1 MISQKY
7 NPPQNAVS
15 HLIPNY
21 VPPNNLVQT
30 HQLIPTTNFV
40 SLQNIL
46 PQQNIMGQPK
56 IINTQFNSPPKY

>member
-1 MISQKY
+1 
-7 NPPQNAVS
+7 
-15 HLIPNY
+15 
-21 VPPNNLVQT
+21 VQT